1 MTPDQMK
8 ALCQAIR
15 DALEGRDADRA
26 ATLAYLGTRMCE
38 APSAELWA
46 RIEHHAEP
54 VAA

>member
-1 MTPDQMK
+1 MTACQMT
-8 ALCQAIR
+8 ALCHAIR
-15 DALEGRDADRA
+15 DALESQDADRA